1 MAYINPKA
9 DGEWLKF
16 NDMAVTK
23 CSFDDAVTKNY
34 GSTNETPNT
43 PNAANAYMLIYMKKS
58 ELNDILCEVT
68 ENDVVSKCPIE
79 IELSKELKQ
88 LATLNKFELIEMVS
102 KLSPDDV
109 LKFKTML
116 KQLTDKGTEQCDNFE
131 IDALF
136 NKNIVSDSHSKETRD
151 DLVAI
156 IHTKKPS
163 KKRQLKKGKQK
174 DIAFD
179 IKIHCQ

>member
-88 LATLNKFELIEMVS
+88 LNKFELIEMVS
-102 KLSPDDV
+102 KLSSDDV
-109 LKFKTML
+109 LKCMTIL
-116 KQLTDKGTEQCDNFE
+116 KQLTDKTDQCNNFE
-131 IDALF
+131 IDDVF
-136 NKNIVSDSHSKETRD
+136 NKNIVSDSHSKERRRESGS
-151 DLVAI
+151 
-156 IHTKKPS
+156 KKPS
-163 KKRQLKKGKQK
+163 IKRQLKKGKQK

-179 IKIHCQ
+179 INFFY